1 MKILLANKFFFM
13 NGGSERVFFQERD
26 FLLKNGIHVMD
37 FSMEDPRN
45 LHSDYASYFVSNINY
60 HTKQGPLARL
70 KQAAKF
76 IHSREA
82 VSKLESLVKNERPN
96 IAHLH
101 NIYHQLTPSIIS
113 VLKRSHVKVVL
124 TSHDT
129 KLICP
134 NYLMLAGGKICSSC
148 CGGSFWKPFFTNCTG
163 SRTEGLL
170 LAMEAY
176 YHKWIGSYDMVDLYL
191 SPSRFLAG
199 LLSQRIPD
207 DRIRLLPNGVDAK
220 GYPAAS
226 ADQGYALYFGRLS
239 REKGVETLLEAHKAV
254 CDAIELKVV
263 GTGPLEAGLRDI
275 HPQVGFLGYQSG
287 EALKAIIA
295 DSAFVV
301 VPSEWYENCSMVV
314 LEAMALGKPVIG
326 SRTGGIPE
334 QVEDGVT
341 GLLFEM
347 GNVDELAEKM
357 KLLSQSPDLRLRM
370 GQAARTRLEQQYSL
384 EGHCTSLLAIYEDL
398 LSRN

>member
-37 FSMEDPRN
+37 FAMEDPRN

-60 HTKQGPLARL
+60 HAKQRPLTRL

-113 VLKRSHVKVVL
+113 VLKRNHVKVVL
-124 TSHDT
+124 TLHDA

-163 SRTEGLL
+163 SRIEGLL

-199 LLSQRIPD
+199 LLGQRITH
-207 DRIRLLPNGVDAK
+207 DRIRLLPNGVDVK
-220 GYPAAS
+220 RYPAAFV
-226 ADQGYALYFGRLS
+226 DQGYALYFGRLS
-239 REKGVETLLEAHKAV
+239 REKGIETLLEAHKAV

-263 GTGPLEAGLRDI
+263 GTGPLEAGLRDT
-275 HPQVGFLGYQSG
+275 HPQVSFLGYQSG
-287 EALKAIIA
+287 EALQEIVAN
-295 DSAFVV
+295 SAFVV

-334 QVEDGVT
+334 QVEDGIT

-357 KLLSQSPDLRLRM
+357 KLLARRPDLRSRM

-384 EGHCTSLLAIYEDL
+384 EGHCTKLLAIYESL